1 MSVLLLA
8 EMTFTTCRLLVFYVI
23 VVCEQSNVNPNE
35 HALWIAEQWLYTL
48 LQHNTVPLC
57 R

>member
-8 EMTFTTCRLLVFYVI
+8 EMTFTTWHLLVFHVI

-35 HALWIAEQWLYTL
+35 HALRIAEQ
-48 LQHNTVPLC
+48 
-57 R
+57 